1 MAQCV
6 SLFYLSEA
14 AENVGVGN
22 LDDKKSRDARAVCIL
37 YA

>member
-14 AENVGVGN
+14 AENVSVGN
-22 LDDKKSRDARAVCIL
+22 LDDKEEWDARAICIL